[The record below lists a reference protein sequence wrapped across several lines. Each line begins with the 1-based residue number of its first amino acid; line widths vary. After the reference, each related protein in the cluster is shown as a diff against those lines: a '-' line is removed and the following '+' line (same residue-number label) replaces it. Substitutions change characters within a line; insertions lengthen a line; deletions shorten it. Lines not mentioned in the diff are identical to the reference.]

1 MDANAVV
8 LVLNAG
14 SSSLKFS
21 VYGAPQADV
30 WQLAA
35 RGQIEG
41 IGTSP
46 RLSVRDDAGGVL
58 AAQALDGAIRD
69 GRGAIDFLAT
79 WLRSRWAGRA
89 PVVGVGHRVVHGG
102 ARYTGPT
109 VVTPEILEDL
119 RNWFRWRRFISR
131 ITSRQPR
138 PFSNGFREVVSPA
151 SMPAFM
157 PASPQSPGSCPCQL
171 RSAPGVALRI
181 SRAVAKYIASVLP
194 GTAPELAGG
203 RVIVAHGSGARRAR

>member
-21 VYGAPQADV
+21 VYRAPDADV
-30 WQLAA
+30 WQLVA

-58 AAQALDGAIRD
+58 AVQALDGAVRD
-69 GRGAIDFLAT
+69 GRGALDSLAT
-79 WLRSRWAGRA
+79 WLRSQWGGRA
-89 PVVGVGHRVVHGG
+89 RVVGVGHRVVHGG

-119 RNWFRWRRFISR
+119 RKLVPLAPLHQPHNLAAIEAVFERLPGVSQVACFDTQLSCRPAR
-131 ITSRQPR
+131 SRQDRAP
-138 PFSNGFREVVSPA
+138 SN
-151 SMPAFM
+151 
-157 PASPQSPGSCPCQL
+157 
-171 RSAPGVALRI
+171 
-181 SRAVAKYIASVLP
+181 
-194 GTAPELAGG
+194 
-203 RVIVAHGSGARRAR
+203 